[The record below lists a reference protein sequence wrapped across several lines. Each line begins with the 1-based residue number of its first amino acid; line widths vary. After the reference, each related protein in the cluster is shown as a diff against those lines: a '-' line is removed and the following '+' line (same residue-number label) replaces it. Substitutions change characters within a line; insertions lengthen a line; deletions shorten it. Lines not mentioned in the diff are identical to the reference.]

1 MKKRTLFKNF
11 AALSAIAMLSG
22 AAFANEK
29 INVIFINPGK
39 SDEGFWVSVSS
50 FMKAAADDLGMNLEI
65 IYLERDHTKQ
75 VLTATDLTKRAKKPD
90 YVVMVNE
97 KLVAANAIKVLDAAG
112 VKSFLILNDLTDVQK
127 AEHAQ
132 PRVKYK
138 NWIGTMTPNNVDA
151 GQKIAT
157 ALFAEAKE
165 KGFKSPDMVAISG
178 NRATPASV
186 ERKEGLDL
194 AIKAAGDLS
203 PKLKQEVWAEF
214 EEGKAYEMTKGF
226 LTRYPDVKIIWAAND
241 PMAVGAMRA
250 VKEAGKTP
258 GKDILLGGLNWSTPA
273 LEAVKNKEFVVTV
286 GGHFMTGGWAM
297 VAIYD
302 HANGIDFSGANGT
315 EMAPDVFGSLTAD
328 NADAYIKTFG
338 KSDWNRINFSN
349 FSRKNNPKLIKYDFG
364 LASVLES
371 VK

>member
-1 MKKRTLFKNF
+1 MKKRTLLKS
-11 AALSAIAMLSG
+11 LSMLWATAMLSG
-22 AAFANEK
+22 AALASEK
-29 INVIFINPGK
+29 LNVTFINPGK
-39 SDEGFWVSVSS
+39 ITEPFWVGVSS
-50 FMKAAADDLGMNLEI
+50 FMKAAADDLGMNLEV

-75 VLTATDLTKRAKKPD
+75 VPTATDLTKRAKKPD

-97 KLVAANAIKVLDAAG
+97 KLVAADALKALDAAG
-112 VKSFLILNDLTDVQK
+112 VKSFLILNDLTDAQK
-127 AEHAQ
+127 AEHGK
-132 PRVKYK
+132 PRDKYK

-157 ALFAEAKE
+157 ALFAEAKG
-165 KGFKSPDMVAISG
+165 KGFKSPDMIAISG

-194 AIKAAGDLS
+194 AIKAAGELS

-214 EEGKAYEMTKGF
+214 EEGKAYEMTKGL

-241 PMAVGAMRA
+241 PMAIGAMRA

-258 GKDILLGGLNWSTPA
+258 GKDVLLGGLNWSTPA
-273 LEAVKNKEFVVTV
+273 LEALKSKEFAVSV

-302 HANGIDFSGANGT
+302 HANGIDFSGVEGT
-315 EMAPDVFGSLTAD
+315 EMNPDVFGSLTGD
-328 NADAYIKTFG
+328 NADTYIKTFG
-338 KSDWNRINFSN
+338 KGDWDRLNFNN
-349 FSRKNNPKLIKYDFG
+349 FSRKNNPKLKKYDFG
-364 LASVLES
+364 LASVLKS